1 MNLDDLDR
9 RLVGALKEDGRMSYT
24 QLAERLGVTEGTAR
38 NRLSRLI
45 EAGTVKIGP
54 IVDQTKIGYRLNVWI
69 GIHCRPGTLRRV
81 AEDLAGFHAVRYV
94 GACTGAY
101 DVICEAVFLSQAEML
116 VFLESELAKVD
127 GVTDTESSVVLEIT
141 KLGYEWELREEDVN
155 GVTTTEENE

>member
-1 MNLDDLDR
+1 
-9 RLVGALKEDGRMSYT
+9 MSYK
-24 QLAERLGVTEGTAR
+24 QLAERLGVNEGTAR
-38 NRLSRLI
+38 NRLARLI
-45 EAGTVKIGP
+45 ESGTIKIGP
-54 IVDQTKIGYRLNVWI
+54 IIDQTQIGYRLNVWI
-69 GIHCRPGTLRRV
+69 GVHCRPGALRRV

-155 GVTTTEENE
+155 GFTNTEEEQ